1 MDMCFTAIR
10 ARACASASLAVLLLS
25 GGVLLAAP
33 ARAQQFGSAA
43 APPPP
48 PDLRGMLIEP
58 RVGLQES
65 FTDNVLLTT
74 GNTDADFVTRPVVG
88 ADVLLNTGRAVGSLA
103 TQLSYDQYASH
114 TELSGVSLYANGN
127 ATYTVVPDFLFL
139 EGEGTVTNGTVSTF
153 GTSAIDRSGTGGR
166 LQLSTYSVGPH
177 VSTTLGDFADLE
189 VQGRFAQVA
198 FTAGDQSAVPILPA
212 DAIIG
217 MSSVMLDTG
226 HRFAGFEL
234 QTSGNFERDNHDYEL
249 YNGIQSIFV
258 RILPQLRLVGRG
270 GYESITQPGIIS
282 ITNPVWSGGL
292 ELTINEKSSV
302 TVETGERY
310 GHPVWNANALLQ
322 FSERFFATMRYAEVL
337 EPSQIS
343 ISSSFADFIAQ
354 NRLLPVPLVSPNFA
368 LNGNIYSQTSLNK
381 TAEARLAYLWDEDSI
396 NVTASWIDRRFE
408 PNGTHDRTLLSTVEY
423 TRHIA
428 PDLSGDARFSFA
440 HTYASPLYGA
450 SQSYGGEVDLLY
462 DLNSTM
468 SLRAGYGI
476 SRQSRYTPTP
486 LDLSE
491 NVVFAAIQKRF

>member
-1 MDMCFTAIR
+1 MALTEIR
-10 ARACASASLAVLLLS
+10 VRASASAGLSALLLS
-25 GGVLLAAP
+25 GGLLLSSP
-33 ARAQQFGSAA
+33 AQAQQFGSAA
-43 APPPP
+43 PLTPP

-65 FTDNVLLTT
+65 FTDNVLLATT
-74 GNTDADFVTRPVVG
+74 KAEADFVTRPVVG
-88 ADVLLNTGRAVGSLA
+88 ADILLNTGRAVGSLA

-114 TELSGVSLYANGN
+114 TELSGASLYANGN

-153 GTSAIDRSGTGGR
+153 GTSAIDRAGTGGR

-177 VSTTLGDFADLE
+177 VSTTLGDVADLE

-198 FTAGDQSAVPILPA
+198 FTAGDKSAVPILPA
-212 DAIIG
+212 DSIIG

-226 HRFAGFEL
+226 QRFVGFEL
-234 QTSGNFERDNHDYEL
+234 QTSGNFEHDNHDYQL
-249 YNGIQSIFV
+249 YNGIQTIFV
-258 RILPQLRLVGRG
+258 RILPQLRLIARG
-270 GYESITQPGIIS
+270 GYESITQPKVIS
-282 ITNPVWSGGL
+282 ITKPVWSGGL
-292 ELTINEKSSV
+292 ELSINEKSTV

-322 FSERFFATMRYAEVL
+322 FSDRFFATMRYAEVL

-343 ISSSFADFIAQ
+343 ISSSFADFVTQ

-368 LNGNIYSQTSLNK
+368 LNGNIYTQTSLNK
-381 TAEARLAYLWDEDSI
+381 TAEARMAYVWDEDSV
-396 NVTASWIDRRFE
+396 NVDTSWIDRRFE
-408 PNGTHDRTLLSTVEY
+408 PDGTHDRTLISSVEY
-423 TRHIA
+423 TRHIN
-428 PDLSGDARFSFA
+428 PVLSADARLSFA

-468 SLRAGYGI
+468 SLRAGYGVT
-476 SRQSRYTPTP
+476 RQSRYTPAP